1 MDFGP
6 KNSLTRLFVF
16 YYNIFLNNFQFFPKN
31 PLQEIVIG
39 I

>member
-6 KNSLTRLFVF
+6 KNSLTSPFEF
-16 YYNIFLNNFQFFPKN
+16 YYSIFLNNLQFFPKN